1 MKNAQN
7 KNRAVCFFFLFFSPI
22 THPFF
27 FFFYILFSQL
37 GEQTFPMRFQVLA
50 LLLQTNL
57 QTYAGRAY
65 WKNDG
70 QTATVF
76 PFFFFFFFE
85 ILHFS
90 SLLNYYFFFF
100 SSWPIPLLEE
110 ARLLSKRFFGESVR
124 CKNHQ
129 YLCSH
134 FELKTGRPTRSAF
147 SLALC
152 NSHL

>member
-7 KNRAVCFFFLFFSPI
+7 KNRAVCFFFVFFPHHPPFFLLLLYPFLATGRANVSNEVSSPSASSTNKSTDIRRTRILKEWRTDSYGLSLFSFSFLKFFIFLLFWIIIFFS
-22 THPFF
+22 
-27 FFFYILFSQL
+27 
-37 GEQTFPMRFQVLA
+37 
-50 LLLQTNL
+50 
-57 QTYAGRAY
+57 
-65 WKNDG
+65 
-70 QTATVF
+70 
-76 PFFFFFFFE
+76 
-85 ILHFS
+85 
-90 SLLNYYFFFF
+90 